1 MAMTWFS
8 RSASR
13 LLACI
18 FGRVEVRPYHFPRA
32 LRIFRAILEENDLNP
47 DYLPEPAYDAL
58 MTEVFERAR
67 IRDANEVLRWK
78 HLLSEIILTGEMV
91 CSTLKGTVIE
101 DQRVRSILILHKVI

>member
-1 MAMTWFS
+1 MTWFI

-13 LLACI
+13 LLACL
-18 FGRVEVRPYHFPRA
+18 FGRVEVRPHHFPRA
-32 LRIFRAILEENDLNP
+32 LRIFKAILEENDLNP

-78 HLLSEIILTGEMV
+78 HLLSEIILIYLRFIV
-91 CSTLKGTVIE
+91 FFN
-101 DQRVRSILILHKVI
+101 LILLTIAHSKSYLN